1 VNFGTCKVM
10 LLLLLI
16 VICCDAISQV
26 QWFSDCWNFFSC
38 SLLYHLVHRPVL
50 NCTRENELLLFSERR
65 V

>member
-26 QWFSDCWNFFSC
+26 QWFSDCWNFFFLLSFVSSC
-38 SLLYHLVHRPVL
+38 A
-50 NCTRENELLLFSERR
+50 
-65 V
+65 

>member
-10 LLLLLI
+10 LLLLLF

-26 QWFSDCWNFFSC
+26 QWFSGCWKFRSC
-38 SLLYHLVHRPVL
+38 SLLYHLVHRPIL
-50 NCTRENELLLFSERR
+50 KFTRENELLLFSER